1 MLGAQ
6 IYNQSIDVH
15 YHSLALLGKLGM
27 PLSKPKAKSSQE
39 FVPIKEIRDGVI
51 ILEDGTM
58 RMALMASSLNFA
70 LKSAEEQEA
79 IIDQY
84 QDFLNSLDFSLQFFL
99 QSRHLNIEPYL
110 DSLRSAEK
118 MQMNELLKLQIKEYV
133 EFVKNF
139 VGMTEIVSKT
149 FYVIIPFSPGTF
161 GSKGGSTA
169 SPFGN
174 IFGSFMKKKEG
185 KTNFKEDNFEEYKSQ
200 LQQRVESVVQ
210 GLTRTGIRAV
220 PLNTEELIELFYTLY
235 NPGELAKGGIVET
248 QK

>member
-1 MLGAQ
+1 
-6 IYNQSIDVH
+6 
-15 YHSLALLGKLGM
+15 
-27 PLSKPKAKSSQE
+27 
-39 FVPIKEIRDGVI
+39 
-51 ILEDGTM
+51 
-58 RMALMASSLNFA
+58 MASSLNFA
-70 LKSAEEQEA
+70 LKSTEEQEA

-84 QDFLNSLDFSLQFFL
+84 QDFLNSLDFSIQFFI

-110 DSLRSAEK
+110 DSLREAEK
-118 MQMNELLKLQIKEYV
+118 MQLNELLKLQIKEYV

-149 FYVIIPFSPGTF
+149 FYVVIPFSPPAF
-161 GSKGGSTA
+161 GKSKGGSME
-169 SPFGN
+169 SPLGG
-174 IFGSFMKKKEG
+174 IFGSFLGKKAG
-185 KTNFKEDNFEEYKSQ
+185 KADFKEDKFEEYKSQ
-200 LQQRVESVVQ
+200 LQQRIESVIQ

>member
-1 MLGAQ
+1 
-6 IYNQSIDVH
+6 
-15 YHSLALLGKLGM
+15 M
-27 PLSKPKAKSSQE
+27 PLAKTKAKSSQE
-39 FVPIKEIRDGVI
+39 FVPIKEIRDGVV

-58 RMALMASSLNFA
+58 RMTLMASSLNFA
-70 LKSAEEQEA
+70 LKSTEEQEA

-84 QDFLNSLDFSLQFFL
+84 QDFLNSLDFSVQFFI

-110 DSLRSAEK
+110 DSLREAEK
-118 MQMNELLKLQIKEYV
+118 AQLNELLKLQIKEYV

-149 FYVIIPFSPGTF
+149 FYVIIPFSPPAFG
-161 GSKGGSTA
+161 GSKGGSA
-169 SPFGN
+169 GSPLGS
-174 IFGSFMKKKEG
+174 IFGSFLGKKAG
-185 KTNFKEDNFEEYKSQ
+185 KADFKEDRFEEYKSQ
-200 LQQRVESVVQ
+200 LQQRVESVIQ

-235 NPGELAKGGIVET
+235 NPGELAKGGIVEI